1 MGYNNQKNEKGLAMI
16 CDLVSIGGLIAG
28 LLSIIVGIIIIVW
41 PRVITYVIG
50 GYLIAVGVIAVIA
63 ALQ

>member
-1 MGYNNQKNEKGLAMI
+1 MI